1 MRVHILQHESF
12 EAPGAYLKWAENKG
26 YKVTFSKVFEGDKL
40 PESTEGIDFL
50 FVMGGPQSPATTL
63 EECPHF
69 DTKKE
74 QEFIKKCIDAK
85 KAVVGVCLG
94 AQLIGESLG
103 GKFDHSPEKEI
114 GNFAIE
120 LTEEGLKDEKLSHFD
135 RKREIVGHWHGDMPG
150 LVEGSVVLAKS
161 VGCPRQIIRFTPLV
175 YGFQCHLEFDSEIVV
190 ELIANEKNLEQEF
203 EKFRYIENPEEIKKY
218 DYTAMNKKLYEFL
231 DKLDIEYK
239 NSL

>member
-1 MRVHILQHESF
+1 M
-12 EAPGAYLKWAENKG
+12 
-26 YKVTFSKVFEGDKL
+26 
-40 PESTEGIDFL
+40 
-50 FVMGGPQSPATTL
+50 
-63 EECPHF
+63 
-69 DTKKE
+69 
-74 QEFIKKCIDAK
+74 
-85 KAVVGVCLG
+85 
-94 AQLIGESLG
+94 
-103 GKFDHSPEKEI
+103 
-114 GNFAIE
+114 
-120 LTEEGLKDEKLSHFD
+120 KDEKLSHFD
-135 RKREIVGHWHGDMPG
+135 RNREIVGHWHGDMPG

>member
-1 MRVHILQHESF
+1 M
-12 EAPGAYLKWAENKG
+12 KWAENKG
-26 YKVTFSKVFEGDKL
+26 YEVTFSKVFEGDKL
-40 PESTEGIDFL
+40 PENTEGIDFL

-150 LVEGSVVLAKS
+150 LVEDSVVLAKS

-190 ELIANEKNLEQEF
+190 ELIENEKNLEQEF

-218 DYTAMNKKLYEFL
+218 DYTAMNKKLHEFL